1 MASKEFVGPVD
12 CLGAALPDE
21 EYFLLLARDPLA
33 AGLTMIWASLRL
45 GDFASATTNF
55 QRLCTQPGLI
65 SHYRE
70 HPDQAKAEE
79 AVEVAQRMVDWRERN
94 LTAGEGGK
102 PSWKSSRACGVER
115 FVLSYAERLPAGPQ
129 RINVTFEQWPLWA
142 RTLRAPEPE
151 AAKIA
156 CGLRQVTENMTGR
169 SNREVEVVNDEHGF
183 DLEAMNQ
190 YADRING
197 FAAELELIAGKP
209 LVVIPYGG
217 ATDGVRQPCA
227 ETDGDCS

>member
-1 MASKEFVGPVD
+1 MATKEFVGPVD

-21 EYFLLLARDPLA
+21 EYFMLLARDPLA

-45 GDFASATTNF
+45 GDFASATANF

-65 SHYRE
+65 PHYRQ

-102 PSWKSSRACGVER
+102 PSWKSSRAVGVER
-115 FVLSYAERLPAGPQ
+115 FVIEHVERQGSDVAHVRKPI
-129 RINVTFEQWPLWA
+129 REWPYWA
-142 RTLRAPEPE
+142 QTDDA
-151 AAKIA
+151 
-156 CGLRQVTENMTGR
+156 R
-169 SNREVEVVNDEHGF
+169 S
-183 DLEAMNQ
+183 
-190 YADRING
+190 
-197 FAAELELIAGKP
+197 LIA
-209 LVVIPYGG
+209 IPSMG
-217 ATDGVRQPCA
+217 ATDGRRGECA

>member
-1 MASKEFVGPVD
+1 
-12 CLGAALPDE
+12 
-21 EYFLLLARDPLA
+21 
-33 AGLTMIWASLRL
+33 MIWASLRL

-115 FVLSYAERLPAGPQ
+115 AVLSYVERRNG
-129 RINVTFEQWPLWA
+129 
-142 RTLRAPEPE
+142 EP
-151 AAKIA
+151 
-156 CGLRQVTENMTGR
+156 V
-169 SNREVEVVNDEHGF
+169 VVNVPSEELPYWAH
-183 DLEAMNQ
+183 
-190 YADRING
+190 DRRPKLVTIG
-197 FAAELELIAGKP
+197 P
-209 LVVIPYGG
+209 LD
-217 ATDGVRQPCA
+217 TERRPCA

>member
-1 MASKEFVGPVD
+1 MATKEFVGPVD

-45 GDFASATTNF
+45 GDLASAATNF

-65 SHYRE
+65 PHYRE

-115 FVLSYAERLPAGPQ
+115 AVLSYVERRSGEPVVVHVPSDQLPYWAHDRLP
-129 RINVTFEQWPLWA
+129 
-142 RTLRAPEPE
+142 
-151 AAKIA
+151 K
-156 CGLRQVTENMTGR
+156 
-169 SNREVEVVNDEHGF
+169 
-183 DLEAMNQ
+183 
-190 YADRING
+190 
-197 FAAELELIAGKP
+197 LIA
-209 LVVIPYGG
+209 IPSMG
-217 ATDGVRQPCA
+217 ATDGRRGECA